1 MAGLSA
7 TSGGGF
13 DYIQSAEPAD
23 PKNAELWFDT
33 DGGTDRNGEVKVYDG
48 SQWDTTG
55 YVSHD
60 QLTNVSPGDHHD
72 PVTVSSPL
80 TRSGQSLTLS
90 LANALFV
97 DAGSL
102 AVDES
107 QIDLSNL
114 SGYPVGTGDLGFD
127 TATQSEL
134 DAVDNNLSSHESDT
148 TNPHNVTDDQTGA
161 AAALSNHESDT
172 NAHHSKPTQTQ
183 SDKQTTGRH
192 SGYQWS
198 RVAVDGY
205 QPEDYWTPLT
215 GVFAEVNL
223 KNNDGSAHDA
233 HIRYADGSSKT
244 VTVSANSDQWVSVDD
259 KPLAGV
265 GLTNQYQFLHGY
277 NQVLHGSHSH
287 QI

>member
-80 TRSGQSLTLS
+80 TRSGQALALALGNALTLDS
-90 LANALFV
+90 N
-97 DAGSL
+97 DDL
-102 AVDES
+102 AVAEGNIS
-107 QIDLSNL
+107 LSNL
-114 SGYPVGTGDLGFD
+114 SGYPIGTGDLGFD

-134 DAVDNNLSSHESDT
+134 DSHAGDT
-148 TNPHNVTDDQTGA
+148 GNPHNVTDDQTGA
-161 AAALSNHESDT
+161 ATALSNHASDST
-172 NAHHSKPTQTQ
+172 AHHSKPTQTQ
-183 SDKQTTGRH
+183 S
-192 SGYQWS
+192 
-198 RVAVDGY
+198 A
-205 QPEDYWTPLT
+205 
-215 GVFAEVNL
+215 
-223 KNNDGSAHDA
+223 SADA
-233 HIRYADGSSKT
+233 PT
-244 VTVSANSDQWVSVDD
+244 VTVSENISEGSTQTVTVWTAATSVDVSTAHTVDATVEGSTQTHGSVSVSDGTQTVQVD
-259 KPLAGV
+259 GIISEITVEMTATSG
-265 GLTNQYQFLHGY
+265 GLLSGNVDLTISLPTGP
-277 NQVLHGSHSH
+277 GHSH